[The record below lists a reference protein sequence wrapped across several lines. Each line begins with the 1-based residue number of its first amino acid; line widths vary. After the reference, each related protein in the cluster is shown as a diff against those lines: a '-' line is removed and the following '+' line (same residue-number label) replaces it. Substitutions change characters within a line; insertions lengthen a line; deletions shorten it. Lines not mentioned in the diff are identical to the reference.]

1 MIEARDDL
9 VRRRPVWTALSELYL
24 DSDEPGLLDRCARTL
39 ARSDYGPDE
48 LAEILRREIH
58 PLLHANLLATTG
70 VWQGFD
76 PDWLEGEIVRRQ
88 ARPRWLRPRGWI
100 MRGLA
105 EALWQ
110 ELAPRI
116 AAARAAASVNTP
128 ISGTIRP

>member
-1 MIEARDDL
+1 M
-9 VRRRPVWTALSELYL
+9 
-24 DSDEPGLLDRCARTL
+24 
-39 ARSDYGPDE
+39 
-48 LAEILRREIH
+48 
-58 PLLHANLLATTG
+58 
-70 VWQGFD
+70 WQGFD

-128 ISGTIRP
+128 FRHDPPMSFSITRAATTRPRLIHGWAMHGGIFAPLVDALAAHWRLHLVDLPGHGRSRDAWTSGR